1 MQLSRQ
7 QAVAKQMICNV
18 CHTGC
23 LDCHYTPSR
32 ERGAHA
38 MTRTPPAANCTGGGR
53 STFVCHAGTMERRRG
68 DSYLGKEFS
77 EPPGLPEDVHVRE
90 KIECVDCH
98 QTGPGGMGHIERKA
112 TCQDCHIE
120 VEEAI
125 AVSVH
130 KNVSCEA
137 CHVKVLGGYEMTSW
151 GPGHIMGAANPFK
164 KYSLY
169 YGPMEPPILV
179 KDQKGRWI
187 PMKVWP
193 NSTGYIK
200 DPVEPKPGIIFRW
213 PKGETHDAYAQLGTF
228 SFPGGNNL
236 YLAWLQLDQAA
247 HPLGKSRTCGN
258 CHDRTRQV
266 ARATWEFYDSQGAE
280 PFTGRHRIVADEQ
293 GLRVEGLEATSK
305 IELMPGGRTEDFAAW
320 IHLGDIWKTPGD
332 FSIPRSDKKKYADL
346 ERGIK
351 ASLARLDEVA
361 LTLQARE
368 ARGENVKKL
377 RRRWKEAKAA
387 VVHDPAK
394 AEELI
399 RELSK
404 NVKGAAAGNQ

>member
-1 MQLSRQ
+1 MD
-7 QAVAKQMICNV
+7 KQKICNV

-23 LDCHYTPSR
+23 LDCHYTPSKKD
-32 ERGAHA
+32 GVHA
-38 MTRTPPAANCTGGGR
+38 FSRVPPALNCGGGGR

-77 EPPGLPEDVHVRE
+77 EPPGLPEDVHVRL

-125 AVSVH
+125 AASDH

-137 CHVKVLGGYEMTSW
+137 CHVKILGGYEMTSW
-151 GPGHIMGAANPFK
+151 GSGLIASRPNPFK
-164 KYSLY
+164 KYALY

-179 KDQKGRWI
+179 KDQSGRWI

-193 NSTGYIK
+193 NSTGNFK
-200 DPVEPKPGIIFRW
+200 VSVEAKPGIVFRW
-213 PKGETHDAYAQLGTF
+213 PNGETHDAYALLGTH
-228 SFPGGNNL
+228 SFPGGNNY

-247 HPLGKSRTCGN
+247 HPLGKSRTCTD
-258 CHDRTRQV
+258 CHASTIQTS
-266 ARATWEFYDSQGAE
+266 RATWEYYDSQGAE
-280 PFTGRHRIVADEQ
+280 PFEGKHRIIADKN
-293 GLRVEGLEATSK
+293 GLRVTDLQLTSEL
-305 IELMPGGRTEDFAAW
+305 ELMPGGKTADFAAW
-320 IHLGDIWKTPGD
+320 MHLGDIWKTPGD
-332 FSIPRSDKKKYADL
+332 FSIPKYDAKKYRDL
-346 ERGIK
+346 DQGIK
-351 ASLARLDEVA
+351 TALTKLASLDKELK
-361 LTLQARE
+361 ARE

-387 VVHDPAK
+387 AVHEPSA
-394 AEELI
+394 AWTLI
-399 RELSK
+399 DELSIVNTQGEK
-404 NVKGAAAGNQ
+404 L